1 MKNCAS
7 FFQNGDCEYF
17 PCHRTADTDNF
28 NCLFCYCP
36 LYPMADCGG
45 RYVLRD
51 NGVKDC
57 SACTLPHRAENYA
70 YILRK
75 LESVK

>member
-7 FFQNGDCEYF
+7 FFQNCNCEYF
-17 PCHRTADTDNF
+17 PCHKMADTAAF

-45 RYVLRD
+45 NYRPGD

-57 SACTLPHRAENYA
+57 SACTLPHEAKNYA
-70 YILRK
+70 YVIEK
-75 LESVK
+75 LSK

>member
-1 MKNCAS
+1 MKPCAS

-17 PCHRTADTDNF
+17 PCHTMPDTANF

-45 RYVLRD
+45 NYTIGN

-57 SACTLPHRAENYA
+57 SACILPHKAENYT
-70 YILRK
+70 YVIEKLGRK
-75 LESVK
+75 